1 MWENKGKP
9 TTYRG
14 LIVTNVLIQ
23 KINGADWWHVPP
35 RDPLAY
41 KKRGKFLASTY
52 LQAEFYGKPNINP
65 EKVNIK
71 NPIFGFSE
79 HEILQKVFGSK
90 GSKYLSEVNN
100 PVNDFFERRISLDAI
115 MYKKAKSLKYDS
127 IILMTKT
134 GEKALRK
141 GRKPNSIELNLIN
154 I

>member
-1 MWENKGKP
+1 MKN
-9 TTYRG
+9 
-14 LIVTNVLIQ
+14 ILIQ
-23 KINGADWWHVPP
+23 KINGSDWWHVSP

-79 HEILQKVFGSK
+79 YEILQKLFGSK
-90 GSKYLSEVNN
+90 GIKYLSEVNN
-100 PVNDFFERRISLDAI
+100 PVKNFFKRRISLDAI

-127 IILMTKT
+127 IILMTKL

>member
-1 MWENKGKP
+1 M
-9 TTYRG
+9 
-14 LIVTNVLIQ
+14 TNVLIQ
-23 KINGADWWHVPP
+23 KINGSDWWHVPP

-79 HEILQKVFGSK
+79 YEILQKLFGSK

-100 PVNDFFERRISLDAI
+100 PVKDFFERRFSLDAI

-127 IILMTKT
+127 IILMTKS